1 MRCVEMEGLN
11 GCLMIMVISAVACC
25 GGGVMLESLFETIL
39 YPYFYFNFLF
49 LISGWEFVD
58 C

>member
-1 MRCVEMEGLN
+1 MDGLN
-11 GCLMIMVISAVACC
+11 GCLMIMVISAVACSG

-39 YPYFYFNFLF
+39 YPYFYFTFLF
-49 LISGWEFVD
+49 FISGWGFVD